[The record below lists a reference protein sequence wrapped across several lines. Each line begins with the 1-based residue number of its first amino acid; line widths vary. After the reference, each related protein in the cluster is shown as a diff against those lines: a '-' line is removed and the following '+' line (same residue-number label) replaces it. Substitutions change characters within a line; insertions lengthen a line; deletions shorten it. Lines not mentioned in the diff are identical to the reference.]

1 VTTDFEGVV
10 VAAGRATRF
19 GGKLKKQFQD
29 LAGRTVLERSVAAL
43 ADRPAVQGVVVVLPP
58 DELDGPPAAAVR
70 GWPGVECVV
79 AGGATRAESVMRGLE
94 AAGAAPYLLIHDAA
108 RPLASAALVD
118 AVMEATRLHGAA
130 VPVVGIEDTVKSCAA
145 GWIEGTLPREGL
157 RLAQT
162 PQGARAEW
170 LRSALK
176 RALGTGQIVTD
187 EAAALEQDGRKV
199 AVVDGDPVNRKI
211 TTPADLERA
220 HQTLANTGVGLR
232 VGTGFD
238 VHRFDAG
245 RPLKLGGI
253 HFEGEPGLAG
263 HSDAD
268 VVLHAAMDAL
278 LGAAGLGDI
287 GFHFPPDDERHA
299 GAASTDLARQVAIQV
314 EAAGYEI
321 VNLDLTVLAEAPRIR
336 ESVERMR
343 GAIAECLGTRPE
355 CVGLKATTLEGLGA
369 LGRREGI
376 ACQAVALL
384 VRRSGAAVSGDR
396 HAG

>member
-1 VTTDFEGVV
+1 M
-10 VAAGRATRF
+10 
-19 GGKLKKQFQD
+19 
-29 LAGRTVLERSVAAL
+29 LA
-43 ADRPAVQGVVVVLPP
+43 P
-58 DELDGPPAAAVR
+58 DELGGPQAAAVR
-70 GWPGVECVV
+70 EWPGVECVV
-79 AGGATRAESVMRGLE
+79 AGGATRAESVRRGLE
-94 AAGAAPYLLIHDAA
+94 AVGSAPFLLIHDAA

-130 VPVVGIEDTVKSCAA
+130 VPVVGIQDTVKSIAA
-145 GWIEGTLPREGL
+145 GWIEGTLQREDL

-162 PQGARAEW
+162 PQGARTEW
-170 LRSALK
+170 LR
-176 RALGTGQIVTD
+176 RALERALRSGQSVTD

-199 AVVDGDPVNRKI
+199 AAVDGEPANRKI

-220 HQTLANTGVGLR
+220 REALANTGVGLR

-238 VHRFDAG
+238 VHRVDAS

-253 HFEGEPGLAG
+253 LFEGEPGLAG

-287 GFHFPPDDERHA
+287 GFHFPPEDERYA
-299 GAASTDLARQVAIQV
+299 GAVSTDLARQVASRV

-343 GAIAECLGTRPE
+343 GAIAESLGIRPE

-384 VRRSGAAVSGDR
+384 VRRSAARVSGDR
-396 HAG
+396 RAG

>member
-1 VTTDFEGVV
+1 MTPEFEGVV
-10 VAAGRATRF
+10 VAAGRSTRF
-19 GGKLKKQFQD
+19 GGKLPKQFQD

-43 ADRPAVQGVVVVLPP
+43 ADRPAVAGVVVVLAP
-58 DELDGPPAAAVR
+58 DELDGPFAAAVR
-70 GWPGVECVV
+70 EWPGVECVV

-94 AAGAAPYLLIHDAA
+94 AAGPAPFLLIHDAA

-118 AVMEATRLHGAA
+118 AVMQATRLHGAA
-130 VPVVGIEDTVKSCAA
+130 VPVIEIHDTVKSFAA
-145 GWIEGTLPREGL
+145 GWIEGTLQREDL

-170 LRSALK
+170 LRSALE
-176 RALGTGQIVTD
+176 RALRTGQTVTD

-199 AVVDGDPVNRKI
+199 AAVDGDPANRKI

-220 HQTLANTGVGLR
+220 REALVNTGVGLR

-238 VHRFDAG
+238 VHRVDAS
-245 RPLKLGGI
+245 RPLRLGGI

-263 HSDAD
+263 QSDAD

-287 GFHFPPDDERHA
+287 GFHFPPEDKRYA
-299 GAASTDLARQVAIQV
+299 GVASTDLARQVATRV

-336 ESVERMR
+336 ERVERMR
-343 GAIAECLGTRPE
+343 GAIAECVGTRPE

-384 VRRSGAAVSGDR
+384 VRRRAAAVCGDR
-396 HAG
+396 SAG